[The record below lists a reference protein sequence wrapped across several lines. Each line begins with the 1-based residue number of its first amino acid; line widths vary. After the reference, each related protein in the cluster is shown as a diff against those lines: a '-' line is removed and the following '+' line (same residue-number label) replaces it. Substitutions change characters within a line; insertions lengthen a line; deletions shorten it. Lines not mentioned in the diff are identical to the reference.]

1 MAHRIMAEKLVDR
14 YGDKALDRATGQL
27 KTAVQELLDE
37 RKKESV
43 LDTANPPKR
52 AG

>member
-14 YGDKALDRATGQL
+14 YGEKALDRATGQL
-27 KTAVQELLDE
+27 KTAVQELINE

-43 LDTANPPKR
+43 LDSADPSKR
-52 AG
+52 AS